1 MSTAVLLQCH
11 VDGGQRVHGPAGV
24 LVTGGKQSLHE
35 RPYKLREAALH
46 NALPHRAH
54 QGELVGD
61 VVDGDVMHGCRVT
74 LKQSMK
80 VSPTMSETEDR
91 LIIHIVIQN
100 TCGPKRL
107 NNEALITLA

>member
-1 MSTAVLLQCH
+1 MFLFFNPDFISSYDVLEL
-11 VDGGQRVHGPAGV
+11 VRVV
-24 LVTGGKQSLHE
+24 SDTD
-35 RPYKLREAALH
+35 
-46 NALPHRAH
+46 
-54 QGELVGD
+54 LVGD